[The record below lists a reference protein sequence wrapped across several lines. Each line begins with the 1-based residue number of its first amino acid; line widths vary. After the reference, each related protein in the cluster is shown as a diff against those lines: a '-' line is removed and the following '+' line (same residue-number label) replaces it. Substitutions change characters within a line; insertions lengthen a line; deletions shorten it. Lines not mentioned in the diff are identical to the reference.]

1 MGLKCVVAG
10 RKGLGVNEM
19 NEWMSELMKMN
30 NWLNWAFS
38 PSISIFNLS
47 TILPDIIWSH
57 QQEQ

>member
-10 RKGLGVNEM
+10 RKGV

-47 TILPDIIWSH
+47 TILPVIIWSH